1 MHLPWCTRKCPYC
14 DFNSHE
20 GFTPELQGPYVS
32 ALLQDFDSQLPEI
45 GGRLVESIFIGGG
58 TPSLFSGEWI
68 QRLLS
73 GLAERMPFAPGAEI
87 TLESNPGSAERG
99 RYQSYLE
106 AGVTR
111 LSIGVQSFSDGAL
124 GRLGRIHSGDDARQ
138 ALQLVSTAGF
148 QNWNIDLMHGLPGQ
162 TADTAAADL
171 VEALTLSAGHISWY
185 QLTIERNTRFWTSQ
199 PELPSETTLE
209 SIQSTGE
216 QLLSDA
222 GYHQYEVSAYCRPGY
237 ESRHNLNYW
246 GFGDYVGL
254 GAGAHGKISRN
265 DGEIIRTQRTR
276 SPADYLALI
285 TNGSMPAPRG
295 KIISQQERVV
305 EYVMNALRL
314 KSGSPVGDFTQ
325 RTGLP
330 LRQLERAAEQAQSR
344 GWIQHLDSGSLRATP
359 LGYQFLDSV
368 VASFL

>member
-1 MHLPWCTRKCPYC
+1 
-14 DFNSHE
+14 
-20 GFTPELQGPYVS
+20 
-32 ALLQDFDSQLPEI
+32 
-45 GGRLVESIFIGGG
+45 
-58 TPSLFSGEWI
+58 
-68 QRLLS
+68 
-73 GLAERMPFAPGAEI
+73 
-87 TLESNPGSAERG
+87 
-99 RYQSYLE
+99 
-106 AGVTR
+106 
-111 LSIGVQSFSDGAL
+111 
-124 GRLGRIHSGDDARQ
+124 
-138 ALQLVSTAGF
+138 
-148 QNWNIDLMHGLPGQ
+148 MHGLPEQ

-171 VEALTLSAGHISWY
+171 LEALKLSAGHISWY

-199 PELPSETTLE
+199 PMLPNDTVLE
-209 SIQSTGE
+209 SIQSSGE
-216 QLLSDA
+216 QLLSNA

-254 GAGAHGKISRN
+254 GAGAHGKLSRK
-265 DGEIIRTQRTR
+265 DGQIIRTQRTR

-314 KSGSPVGDFTQ
+314 KSGSPVDDFPL

-330 LRQLERAAEQAQSR
+330 LRQLTQAAEQAQSR
-344 GWIQHLDSGSLRATP
+344 GWIEHLDSGALKATP